1 MDSTTTLIVLPSNFI
16 TNIGSQVAT
25 VFTSL
30 SPLISFI
37 LGVLLAVFAIGA
49 IISWIKH

>member
-1 MDSTTTLIVLPSNFI
+1 MFSLPTDFVASVGTNATGVIST
-16 TNIGSQVAT
+16 
-25 VFTSL
+25 L
-30 SPLISFI
+30 SPLVTLI

>member
-1 MDSTTTLIVLPSNFI
+1 MFQFPSDF
-16 TNIGSQVAT
+16 TAQVGSNAT
-25 VFTSL
+25 SVIATL
-30 SPLISFI
+30 SPFVTMI

>member
-1 MDSTTTLIVLPSNFI
+1 MFSLPTDFVSSI
-16 TNIGSQVAT
+16 GTNAT
-25 VFTSL
+25 GVISAL
-30 SPLISFI
+30 SPLVTLI